1 MLEITEDSFDIDNTS
16 HIKQNDNEITFNM
29 IKGSPISWVFE
40 TNKGAKKTF
49 CEVLKIYEGF
59 VKVGDSFL
67 NPTRNIKEICYV

>member
-40 TNKGAKKTF
+40 TNKGAKKR
-49 CEVLKIYEGF
+49 F
-59 VKVGDSFL
+59 VKL
-67 NPTRNIKEICYV
+67 